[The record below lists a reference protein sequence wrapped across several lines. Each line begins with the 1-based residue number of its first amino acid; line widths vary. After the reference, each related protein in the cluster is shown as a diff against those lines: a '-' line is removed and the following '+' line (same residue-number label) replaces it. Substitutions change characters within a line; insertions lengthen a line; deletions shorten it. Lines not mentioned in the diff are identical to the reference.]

1 MINRLD
7 CYKVL
12 FEMKKNGQDVDKQL
26 TALSTSTTVP
36 ASVIEYINTNRPLAI
51 REFYE
56 ELRKQSNNKC
66 NKLYKNLVKE
76 THENILEAS
85 KTLSSLLTRIIIKAQ
100 TLESEKALTFYK
112 QARVTKITS
121 ALNEYFSKNN
131 AESII
136 DELTYIRND
145 IKILEGK

>member
-1 MINRLD
+1 MINRID

-12 FEMKKNGQDVDKQL
+12 FDMKKNGQDVDKQL

-36 ASVIEYINTNRPLAI
+36 TSVIEFINNNRPLVI

-56 ELRKQSNNKC
+56 ELRKQSNSKN

-85 KTLSSLLTRIIIKAQ
+85 KTLSSLLTRIIIKA
-100 TLESEKALTFYK
+100 ESLDKENILTFYK
-112 QARVTKITS
+112 QARVSKITT

-131 AESII
+131 VESII